1 MAATYLTVGS
11 RFRPFSYAELMAPI
25 QSYNEE
31 YQRQEDLYNTYAE
44 TAGLIGADLNT
55 AYDQD
60 ILDKVYNPYMQALN
74 EGANILATEGLTPS
88 GRKQLQ
94 ELRRRFGKEIAP
106 IKTAAE
112 ARAKDIERYDQA
124 LAANPT
130 LMSTYN
136 PHYAGVSRY
145 MNGNRPDSYSVSG
158 NELYSRGQ
166 ALSSALSKVMREVPF
181 STILDPQLDEQYY
194 RIITQYGPTSDE
206 ALSFMAGEYS
216 KIPALANQIED
227 ILDSMNIGKGSA
239 FSEVDQNRARQ
250 YLIEGMKAG
259 LSGET
264 KVEYL
269 QNKQWDLDR
278 TSRNDSFNPE
288 FPENLP
294 TYTIGMGHTGDGE
307 DYSDIEKFIE
317 TLTLNDG
324 SVSNTE
330 LDRLILQYAQDLKTI
345 RKTESKYGSY
355 SKTSN
360 VPSGSLGTPGMT
372 SLSQGINKSTSISEG
387 FQGKDGFTPIYDLD
401 NDERWAYTQARS
413 RIYGNTPAAENTP
426 HKKMQKIQ
434 NQIDELIQK
443 YGHMPGIDAV
453 DAIKKGVA
461 LNKAQNSR
469 EVTGIVPRVTPS
481 EQKNAVAAILNGI
494 GLSIGT
500 ENSKTKGLVDMETGK
515 QLTGNEVSK
524 LIHDNSS
531 SDDRFQVVATDSEPI
546 VIYDKETGKSYAPHG
561 SIFEIDDYRRRF
573 TSINNF
579 LKDFSNSET
588 GISNKEAEISN
599 VGLTMLTEYGLI
611 PSSGGV
617 NLGDG
622 YRGFITYS
630 EDNDVIKVVVKDDPY
645 TGVSKIIGT
654 SSLNDEINQGAL
666 RGNFIKDAATGF
678 LHDIFVLN
686 QAK

>member
-1 MAATYLTVGS
+1 MAANYLTIGS
-11 RFRPFSYAELMAPI
+11 KFQPFSYAELVAPV
-25 QSYNEE
+25 QAYQNE
-31 YQRQEDLYNTYAE
+31 YDRQEELYNQYAE
-44 TAGLIGADLNT
+44 AAGLIGAELNPEL
-55 AYDQD
+55 DKD
-60 ILDKVYNPYMQALN
+60 ILENTYNPYIQALN
-74 EGANILATEGLTPS
+74 EAAATLSSEGLTPG
-88 GRKQLQ
+88 GRAALQ
-94 ELRRRFGKEIAP
+94 SLRRQFGREITP
-106 IKTAAE
+106 IKVASE
-112 ARAKDIERYDQA
+112 ARTKARENWDKLLAKDKT
-124 LAANPT
+124 LMTNANPYYQGI
-130 LMSTYN
+130 S
-136 PHYAGVSRY
+136 AY
-145 MNGNRPDSYSVSG
+145 MNGASPDTTYVSG

-166 ALSSALSKVMREVPF
+166 NLAEAFSKTMREVPE
-181 STILDPQLDEQYY
+181 DERLALQGQYF
-194 RIITQYGPTSDE
+194 RIVNQYGANSVE
-206 ALSFMAGEYS
+206 ADAFMQGTIDR
-216 KIPALANQIED
+216 IPALAKQVD
-227 ILDSMNIGKGSA
+227 GILANSGIDAKGFTPA
-239 FSEVDQNRARQ
+239 DKERARQ
-250 YLIEGMKAG
+250 YIIEGMKAG

-269 QNKQWDLDR
+269 QNRQWDLDR
-278 TSRNDSFNPE
+278 TSRTDNPE
-288 FPENLP
+288 PPETLP
-294 TYTIGMGHTGDGE
+294 TYTIGMGHVGEGE

-317 TLTLNDG
+317 TLSLNGG
-324 SVSNTE
+324 SVSSTE
-330 LDRLILQYAQDLKTI
+330 LDRLILQYAQDLETI

-360 VPSGSLGTPGMT
+360 APSGSLGTPGMT
-372 SLSQGINKSTSISEG
+372 FLSQAMNRSTSTSEG
-387 FQGKDGFTPIYDLD
+387 FQGKGGFTSIYDLD
-401 NDERWAYTQARS
+401 NDERSAYLKAREHV
-413 RIYGNTPAAENTP
+413 YGNNPSTENTP
-426 HKKMQKIQ
+426 QKRMQKIQ
-434 NQIDELIQK
+434 NQINELTQK
-443 YGHMPGIDAV
+443 YGHIPGIDAV
-453 DAIKKGVA
+453 DSIKRGVA
-461 LNKAQNSR
+461 LDKAQSSR
-469 EVTGIVPRVTPS
+469 EVTGIVPRVTPT
-481 EQKNAVAAILNGI
+481 EQKNAVSAILNGI

-561 SIFEIDDYRRRF
+561 SIFEIDDYRKRF

-588 GISNKEAEISN
+588 GISSKKAEISN
-599 VGLTMLTEYGLI
+599 VGLTMLTEYGLM

-630 EDNDVIKVVVKDDPY
+630 GDNDVIKVVVKDDPY

>member
-1 MAATYLTVGS
+1 MAANYLTIGS
-11 RFRPFSYAELMAPI
+11 RFQPFSYAELIAPI
-25 QSYNEE
+25 QAYQTE

-44 TAGLIGADLNT
+44 TAGLIGADLNPEL
-55 AYDQD
+55 DSD
-60 ILDKVYNPYMQALN
+60 ILNNTYNPYMQALSS
-74 EGANILATEGLTPS
+74 GADTLATEGLTPG

-94 ELRRRFGKEIAP
+94 ELKRRFGREITP
-106 IKTAAE
+106 IKVASE
-112 ARAKDIERYDQA
+112 ARAKARENWDKM
-124 LAANPT
+124 LAQDKTLMTNANPYYKGIT
-130 LMSTYN
+130 
-136 PHYAGVSRY
+136 AY
-145 MNGNRPDSYSVSG
+145 MNGASPDTTYVSG

-166 ALSSALSKVMREVPF
+166 NLAEAFSKTMREVPEGER
-181 STILDPQLDEQYY
+181 LALQGQYF
-194 RIITQYGPTSDE
+194 RIVSQYGADSAE
-206 ALSFMAGEYS
+206 ADAFMQGTIDR
-216 KIPALANQIED
+216 IPALAKQVD
-227 ILDSMNIGKGSA
+227 GILANSGINAEGFTPADK
-239 FSEVDQNRARQ
+239 QRARQ
-250 YLIEGMKAG
+250 YIIEGMKAG

-269 QNKQWDLDR
+269 QNRQWDLDR
-278 TSRNDSFNPE
+278 SKDSGPE
-288 FPENLP
+288 LPELPENLP
-294 TYTIGMGHTGDGE
+294 TYTIGMGHMGDGE
-307 DYSDIEKFIE
+307 DYSDIEKFVE
-317 TLTLNDG
+317 TLALNGG
-324 SVSNTE
+324 SVSSTE
-330 LDRLILQYAQDLKTI
+330 LDRLILQYAQDLETI

-355 SKTSN
+355 SETSN

-372 SLSQGINKSTSISEG
+372 FLSQAMNSSTSTSEG
-387 FQGKDGFTPIYDLD
+387 FYGKNGFTSIYDLD
-401 NDERWAYTQARS
+401 NDERNAYTKAR
-413 RIYGNTPAAENTP
+413 RNIYGNIPAAENTP
-426 HKKMQKIQ
+426 QKRMQKIQ
-434 NQIDELIQK
+434 DQIDELTQK
-443 YGHMPGIDAV
+443 YGHIPGTDAV
-453 DAIKKGVA
+453 DSIKRGVA
-461 LNKAQNSR
+461 LDKAQSSR

-500 ENSKTKGLVDMETGK
+500 ENSKIKGLVDMETGK

-524 LIHDNSS
+524 LIHENSS

-573 TSINNF
+573 TSVNNF
-579 LKDFSNSET
+579 LKDFSNSKT
-588 GISNKEAEISN
+588 GISSKEAEISD
-599 VGLTMLTEYGLI
+599 VGLTMLTDYGLM

-617 NLGDG
+617 DLGDG

-654 SSLNDEINQGAL
+654 SSLNDEVNQGTL

>member
-1 MAATYLTVGS
+1 MAATYLTIGS
-11 RFRPFSYAELMAPI
+11 KFQPFSFAEMI
-25 QSYNEE
+25 QPLQMYGQE

-44 TAGLIGADLNT
+44 TAGLIGAELNPEL
-55 AYDQD
+55 DSD
-60 ILDKVYNPYMQALN
+60 ILNNTYNPYMQALSS
-74 EGANILATEGLTPS
+74 GADTLATEGLTPG

-94 ELRRRFGKEIAP
+94 ELRRRFGREITP
-106 IKTAAE
+106 IKVASE
-112 ARAKDIERYDQA
+112 ARAKARENWDKM
-124 LAANPT
+124 LAQDKTLMTNANPYYKGIT
-130 LMSTYN
+130 
-136 PHYAGVSRY
+136 AY
-145 MNGNRPDSYSVSG
+145 MNGASPDTTYVSG

-166 ALSSALSKVMREVPF
+166 NLAEAFSKTMREVPE
-181 STILDPQLDEQYY
+181 DERLALQGQYF
-194 RIITQYGPTSDE
+194 RIVNQYGANSAE
-206 ALSFMAGEYS
+206 ADAFMQGAIDR
-216 KIPALANQIED
+216 IPALAKQVDE
-227 ILDSMNIGKGSA
+227 ILANSGIDAKGFTPA
-239 FSEVDQNRARQ
+239 DKQRARQ
-250 YLIEGMKAG
+250 YIIEGMQAG

-264 KVEYL
+264 KVDYM
-269 QNKQWDLDR
+269 QNRQWDLDR
-278 TSRNDSFNPE
+278 SKGSGPE
-288 FPENLP
+288 LPENLP
-294 TYTIGMGHTGDGE
+294 TYTIGMGHVGDGE
-307 DYSDIEKFIE
+307 DYSDIEKFVE
-317 TLTLNDG
+317 TLALNGG
-324 SVSNTE
+324 SVSSTE
-330 LDRLILQYAQDLKTI
+330 LDRLILQYAQDLETI
-345 RKTESKYGSY
+345 RKTDSKYGSY
-355 SKTSN
+355 SEISN

-372 SLSQGINKSTSISEG
+372 SLSQAMNRSTSTSEG
-387 FQGKDGFTPIYDLD
+387 FHGENGFTSIYDLD
-401 NDERWAYTQARS
+401 NDERNAYTKAR
-413 RIYGNTPAAENTP
+413 RNIYGNTPAAENTP
-426 HKKMQKIQ
+426 HKRMQKIQ
-434 NQIDELIQK
+434 DQIDELTQK
-443 YGHMPGIDAV
+443 YGHIPGIDAV
-453 DAIKKGVA
+453 DSIKRGVA
-461 LNKAQNSR
+461 LDKAQSSR

-515 QLTGNEVSK
+515 QLTGNQVSK

-561 SIFEIDDYRRRF
+561 SIFEIDDYRKRF

-588 GISNKEAEISN
+588 GISGKKAEISN
-599 VGLTMLTEYGLI
+599 VGLTMLTEYGLM

-617 NLGDG
+617 DLGDG

-630 EDNDVIKVVVKDDPY
+630 EDNDVIKVVVKDGPY

>member
-1 MAATYLTVGS
+1 MAAAYLTIGS
-11 RFRPFSYAELMAPI
+11 KFQPFSFAEMI
-25 QSYNEE
+25 QPLQMYGQE

-44 TAGLIGADLNT
+44 TAGLIGADLNPT
-55 AYDQD
+55 LDKD
-60 ILDKVYNPYMQALN
+60 ILDNTYNPYMQALSS
-74 EGANILATEGLTPS
+74 GADTLATEGLTPG

-94 ELRRRFGKEIAP
+94 ELRRRFGREITP
-106 IKTAAE
+106 IKVASE
-112 ARAKDIERYDQA
+112 ARTKARENWDKMLAKDKT
-124 LAANPT
+124 LMTNANPYYKGI
-130 LMSTYN
+130 S
-136 PHYAGVSRY
+136 AY
-145 MNGNRPDSYSVSG
+145 MNGASPDTTYVSG

-166 ALSSALSKVMREVPF
+166 NLAEAFSKTMREVPE
-181 STILDPQLDEQYY
+181 DERLALQGQYF
-194 RIITQYGPTSDE
+194 RIVNQYGADSAE
-206 ALSFMAGEYS
+206 ADAFMQGAIDR
-216 KIPALANQIED
+216 IPALAKQVDE
-227 ILDSMNIGKGSA
+227 ILANSGIDAEGFTPADK
-239 FSEVDQNRARQ
+239 ERARQ
-250 YLIEGMKAG
+250 YIIEGMKAG

-264 KVEYL
+264 KVDYL
-269 QNKQWDLDR
+269 QNRQWDLDR
-278 TSRNDSFNPE
+278 SPRTGGPSPE
-288 FPENLP
+288 FPEALP

-307 DYSDIEKFIE
+307 DYSDIEKFTE
-317 TLTLNDG
+317 TLSLNNG
-324 SVSNTE
+324 SVSSTE
-330 LDRLILQYAQDLKTI
+330 LDRLILQYAQDLETI

-360 VPSGSLGTPGMT
+360 APSGSLGTPGMT
-372 SLSQGINKSTSISEG
+372 SLSQAMNRSTSTSEG
-387 FQGKDGFTPIYDLD
+387 FQGEDGFTSIYDLD
-401 NDERWAYTQARS
+401 NDERSAYTQAR
-413 RIYGNTPAAENTP
+413 RHIYGNNPSTENTP
-426 HKKMQKIQ
+426 YKRMQKIQ
-434 NQIDELIQK
+434 NQIDELTQK
-443 YGHMPGIDAV
+443 YGHIPGIDAV
-453 DAIKKGVA
+453 DSIKRGFA
-461 LNKAQNSR
+461 LDKAQNSR

-579 LKDFSNSET
+579 LRDFSNSET
-588 GISNKEAEISN
+588 GISSKEAEISN
-599 VGLTMLTEYGLI
+599 VGLTMLTEYGLM

-654 SSLNDEINQGAL
+654 SSLNDEINQGTL

-678 LHDIFVLN
+678 LHDIFALN

>member
-1 MAATYLTVGS
+1 MAATYLTIGS
-11 RFRPFSYAELMAPI
+11 KFQPFSFAEMVQPLQM
-25 QSYNEE
+25 YGEE

-44 TAGLIGADLNT
+44 TAGLIGADLNP
-55 AYDQD
+55 ALDRD
-60 ILDKVYNPYMQALN
+60 ILDNTYNPYMQALN
-74 EGANILATEGLTPS
+74 AGADILATEGLTPG
-88 GRKQLQ
+88 GRRQLQ
-94 ELRRRFGKEIAP
+94 ELRRRFGREITP
-106 IKTAAE
+106 IKAASE
-112 ARAKDIERYDQA
+112 ARAKARENWDKM
-124 LAANPT
+124 LAADKT
-130 LMSTYN
+130 LMTNAN
-136 PHYAGVSRY
+136 PYYQGISAY
-145 MNGNRPDSYSVSG
+145 MNGASPDTTYVSG

-166 ALSSALSKVMREVPF
+166 AMSKALSNVLRKVPSGEDLALGDQYFRIAQEKGFNSDEMKNF
-181 STILDPQLDEQYY
+181 LDRVVKTNPELESQINKIMQSSGIYNKGFTPADINRAEQY
-194 RIITQYGPTSDE
+194 I
-206 ALSFMAGEYS
+206 
-216 KIPALANQIED
+216 
-227 ILDSMNIGKGSA
+227 
-239 FSEVDQNRARQ
+239 
-250 YLIEGMKAG
+250 IEGMASG
-259 LSGET
+259 MSGET

-269 QNKQWDLDR
+269 QNRQWDLNR
-278 TSRNDSFNPE
+278 SKDSGPKL
-288 FPENLP
+288 PENLP
-294 TYTIGMGHTGDGE
+294 TYTIGMGHVGDGE
-307 DYSDIEKFIE
+307 DYSDIEKFVE
-317 TLTLNDG
+317 TLTLNG
-324 SVSNTE
+324 GGVSSTE
-330 LDRLILQYAQDLKTI
+330 LDRLILQYAQDLETI

-355 SKTSN
+355 SETSN

-372 SLSQGINKSTSISEG
+372 FLSQAMNRSTSTSKG
-387 FQGKDGFTPIYDLD
+387 FHGENGFTSIYDLD
-401 NDERWAYTQARS
+401 NDERNAYTKAR
-413 RIYGNTPAAENTP
+413 RNIYGNTPSAENTP
-426 HKKMQKIQ
+426 HKRMQKIQ
-434 NQIDELIQK
+434 DQIDELTQK
-443 YGHMPGIDAV
+443 YGHIPGIDAV
-453 DAIKKGVA
+453 DSIKRGVA
-461 LNKAQNSR
+461 LDKAQNSR
-469 EVTGIVPRVTPS
+469 EVTGVVPRVTPS

-515 QLTGNEVSK
+515 QLTGNQVSK

-531 SDDRFQVVATDSEPI
+531 SDDRFQVVATDNEPI

-588 GISNKEAEISN
+588 GISSKEAEISN
-599 VGLTMLTEYGLI
+599 VGLTMLTEYGLM

>member
-1 MAATYLTVGS
+1 MAATYLTIGS
-11 RFRPFSYAELMAPI
+11 KFQPFSYAELIAPI
-25 QSYNEE
+25 QAYNEE

-44 TAGLIGADLNT
+44 TAGLIGADLNPEL
-55 AYDQD
+55 DND
-60 ILDKVYNPYMQALN
+60 ILTNTYNPYMQALSS
-74 EGANILATEGLTPS
+74 GADTLATEGLTPG
-88 GRKQLQ
+88 GRRQLQ
-94 ELRRRFGKEIAP
+94 ELRRRFGREITP
-106 IKTAAE
+106 IKVASE
-112 ARAKDIERYDQA
+112 ARAKARENWDKM
-124 LAANPT
+124 LAKDKTLMTNANP
-130 LMSTYN
+130 Y
-136 PHYAGVSRY
+136 YKGVSAY
-145 MNGNRPDSYSVSG
+145 MNGASPDTTYVSG

-166 ALSSALSKVMREVPF
+166 ALSKAMSNVLRNVP
-181 STILDPQLDEQYY
+181 SEEKLRLQNQYW
-194 RIITQYGPTSDE
+194 RIVQKKGFDSDE
-206 ALSFMAGEYS
+206 MLGFLSGVADAVPELSG
-216 KIPALANQIED
+216 QIED
-227 ILDSMNIGKGSA
+227 IMQSSGIYNGG
-239 FSEVDQNRARQ
+239 FSKSDIDRARQ
-250 YLIEGMKAG
+250 YIIEGMA
-259 LSGET
+259 SGMSGDT
-264 KVEYL
+264 KIDYL
-269 QNKQWDLDR
+269 QNRQWDLDR
-278 TSRNDSFNPE
+278 SPRTGGPGPE
-288 FPENLP
+288 FPETLP
-294 TYTIGMGHTGDGE
+294 VYTIGMGHVGEGE

-317 TLTLNDG
+317 TLSLNG
-324 SVSNTE
+324 GRVSSTE
-330 LDRLILQYAQDLKTI
+330 LDRLILQYAQDLETI

-355 SKTSN
+355 SKTNN

-372 SLSQGINKSTSISEG
+372 FLSQAMNRSTSTSEG
-387 FQGKDGFTPIYDLD
+387 FQGEDGFTSIYDLD
-401 NDERWAYTQARS
+401 NDERSAYTQAR
-413 RIYGNTPAAENTP
+413 RHIYGDNPSTENTP
-426 HKKMQKIQ
+426 YKRMQKIQ
-434 NQIDELIQK
+434 NRIDELTQK
-443 YGHMPGIDAV
+443 YGHIPGIDAV
-453 DAIKKGVA
+453 DSIKKGVA
-461 LNKAQNSR
+461 LDKAQSSR
-469 EVTGIVPRVTPS
+469 EVTGVVPRVTPT

-515 QLTGNEVSK
+515 QLTGKEVSK

-588 GISNKEAEISN
+588 GISSKEAEISN
-599 VGLTMLTEYGLI
+599 VGLTMLTEYGLM

>member
-1 MAATYLTVGS
+1 MATTYLTIGS
-11 RFRPFSYAELMAPI
+11 RFQPYTLSEMLVPYQM
-25 QSYNEE
+25 YKDE

-44 TAGLIGADLNT
+44 TAGLIGADLNP
-55 AYDQD
+55 ALDLD
-60 ILDKVYNPYMQALN
+60 ILNNTYNPYMQALSS
-74 EGANILATEGLTPS
+74 GAEALATEGLTP
-88 GRKQLQ
+88 GGKKQLQ
-94 ELRRRFGKEIAP
+94 ELRRRFGREITP
-106 IKTAAE
+106 IKVASE
-112 ARAKDIERYDQA
+112 ARAKARENWDKM
-124 LAANPT
+124 LAQDKTLMTNANPYYKGI
-130 LMSTYN
+130 S
-136 PHYAGVSRY
+136 AY
-145 MNGNRPDSYSVSG
+145 MNGASPDTTYVSG

-166 ALSSALSKVMREVPF
+166 AISKALSNVLRKVPSGEDLALGDQYFRIAQEKGFNSDEMKDFLNRVVKTNPELEGQINKIMQSSGIYNEGF
-181 STILDPQLDEQYY
+181 TKADRNRAEQY
-194 RIITQYGPTSDE
+194 I
-206 ALSFMAGEYS
+206 
-216 KIPALANQIED
+216 
-227 ILDSMNIGKGSA
+227 
-239 FSEVDQNRARQ
+239 
-250 YLIEGMKAG
+250 IEGMASG
-259 LSGET
+259 MSGET
-264 KVEYL
+264 KVDYL
-269 QNKQWDLDR
+269 QNRQWDLDR
-278 TSRNDSFNPE
+278 TSRTDGPE
-288 FPENLP
+288 LPETLP
-294 TYTIGMGHTGDGE
+294 TYTIGMGHIGEGE

-317 TLTLNDG
+317 TLSLNGG
-324 SVSNTE
+324 SVSSTE
-330 LDRLILQYAQDLKTI
+330 LDRLILQYAQDLETI

-360 VPSGSLGTPGMT
+360 APSGSLGTPGIT
-372 SLSQGINKSTSISEG
+372 SLSQAMNRSTSTSEG
-387 FQGKDGFTPIYDLD
+387 FQGEDGFTSIYDFD
-401 NDERWAYTQARS
+401 NDERSAYIQAR
-413 RIYGNTPAAENTP
+413 RHIYGINPSAENTP
-426 HKKMQKIQ
+426 HKRMQKIQ
-434 NQIDELIQK
+434 NQINELTQK
-443 YGHMPGIDAV
+443 YGHIPGIDAV
-453 DAIKKGVA
+453 DSIKKGVA
-461 LNKAQNSR
+461 LDKAQSSR
-469 EVTGIVPRVTPS
+469 EVTGVVPRVTPT

-515 QLTGNEVSK
+515 QLTGKEVSK

-588 GISNKEAEISN
+588 GISGKEAEISN
-599 VGLTMLTEYGLI
+599 VGLTMLTEYGLM

-645 TGVSKIIGT
+645 TGVSKIVGT

>member
-11 RFRPFSYAELMAPI
+11 KFKPYSFEEYVKPLNM
-25 QSYNEE
+25 YKEE

-44 TAGLIGADLNT
+44 TAGLIGADLNPEL
-55 AYDQD
+55 DND
-60 ILDKVYNPYMQALN
+60 ILTNTYNPYMQALN
-74 EGANILATEGLTPS
+74 EAAATLSSEGLTPG
-88 GRKQLQ
+88 GRAALQ
-94 ELRRRFGKEIAP
+94 SLRRQFGREITP
-106 IKTAAE
+106 IKVASE
-112 ARAKDIERYDQA
+112 ARAKARENWDKL
-124 LAANPT
+124 LAKDKTLMTNANPYYQGI
-130 LMSTYN
+130 S
-136 PHYAGVSRY
+136 AY
-145 MNGNRPDSYSVSG
+145 MNGASPDTTYVSG

-166 ALSSALSKVMREVPF
+166 AMSKALSNVLRQVPSGEELALGDQYF
-181 STILDPQLDEQYY
+181 RIAQDKGFNSDEMKDFLNRVVKTNPELESQINKIMQSSGIYNKGFTPADINRAEQY
-194 RIITQYGPTSDE
+194 I
-206 ALSFMAGEYS
+206 
-216 KIPALANQIED
+216 
-227 ILDSMNIGKGSA
+227 
-239 FSEVDQNRARQ
+239 
-250 YLIEGMKAG
+250 IEGMASG
-259 LSGET
+259 MSGET
-264 KVEYL
+264 KVDYL
-269 QNKQWDLDR
+269 QNRGWDLAAKA
-278 TSRNDSFNPE
+278 SLEKPKSPE
-288 FPENLP
+288 TLP
-294 TYTIGMGHTGDGE
+294 TYTIGMGHVGEGE

-317 TLTLNDG
+317 TLSLNGG
-324 SVSNTE
+324 SVSSTE
-330 LDRLILQYAQDLKTI
+330 LDRLILQYAQDLETI

-360 VPSGSLGTPGMT
+360 APSESLGTPGMT
-372 SLSQGINKSTSISEG
+372 FLSQAMNRSTSTSEG
-387 FQGKDGFTPIYDLD
+387 FQGEDGFTSIYDLD
-401 NDERWAYTQARS
+401 NDERSAYIQAR
-413 RIYGNTPAAENTP
+413 RHIYGDNPSTENTP
-426 HKKMQKIQ
+426 QKRMQKIQ
-434 NQIDELIQK
+434 NQINELTQK
-443 YGHMPGIDAV
+443 YGHIPGIDAV
-453 DAIKKGVA
+453 DSIKRGVA
-461 LNKAQNSR
+461 LDKAQSSR
-469 EVTGIVPRVTPS
+469 EVTGIVPRVTPT

-515 QLTGNEVSK
+515 QLTGKEVSK

-561 SIFEIDDYRRRF
+561 SIFEIDDYRKRF

-588 GISNKEAEISN
+588 GISSKKAEISN
-599 VGLTMLTEYGLI
+599 VGLTMLTEYGLM

-645 TGVSKIIGT
+645 TGVSKIVGT

>member
-11 RFRPFSYAELMAPI
+11 KFKPYSFEEYVKPLNM
-25 QSYNEE
+25 YKEE

-44 TAGLIGADLNT
+44 TAGLIGADLNPEL
-55 AYDQD
+55 DSD
-60 ILDKVYNPYMQALN
+60 ILNNIYNPYMQALSS
-74 EGANILATEGLTPS
+74 GADTLATEGLTPG

-94 ELRRRFGKEIAP
+94 ELRRRFGREITP
-106 IKTAAE
+106 IKVASE
-112 ARAKDIERYDQA
+112 ARTKARENWDKM
-124 LAANPT
+124 LAQDKTLMTNANPYYKGIT
-130 LMSTYN
+130 
-136 PHYAGVSRY
+136 AY
-145 MNGNRPDSYSVSG
+145 MNGTSPDTTYVSG

-166 ALSSALSKVMREVPF
+166 NLAEAFSRTMREVPE
-181 STILDPQLDEQYY
+181 DERLALQGQYF
-194 RIITQYGPTSDE
+194 RIVNQYGANSAE
-206 ALSFMAGEYS
+206 ADAFMQGAIDS
-216 KIPALANQIED
+216 IPALAEQVD
-227 ILDSMNIGKGSA
+227 GILANSGINAEGFTSA
-239 FSEVDQNRARQ
+239 DKERARQ
-250 YLIEGMKAG
+250 YIIEGMKAG

-269 QNKQWDLDR
+269 QNRQWDLDR
-278 TSRNDSFNPE
+278 SPRTNNSSFKSPK
-288 FPENLP
+288 NLP
-294 TYTIGMGHTGDGE
+294 TYTIGMGHMGDGE
-307 DYSDIEKFIE
+307 DYSDIEKFVE
-317 TLTLNDG
+317 TLALNGG
-324 SVSNTE
+324 SVSSTE
-330 LDRLILQYAQDLKTI
+330 LDRLILQYAQDLETI

-355 SKTSN
+355 SETSN

-372 SLSQGINKSTSISEG
+372 FLSQAMNRSTSTSKG
-387 FQGKDGFTPIYDLD
+387 FHGENGFTSIYDLD
-401 NDERWAYTQARS
+401 NDERNAYTKAR
-413 RIYGNTPAAENTP
+413 RNIYGNTPAAENTP
-426 HKKMQKIQ
+426 QKRMQKIQ
-434 NQIDELIQK
+434 DQIDELTQK
-443 YGHMPGIDAV
+443 YGHIPGTDAV
-453 DAIKKGVA
+453 DSIKRGVA
-461 LNKAQNSR
+461 LDKAQSSR
-469 EVTGIVPRVTPS
+469 EVTGVVPRVTPS

-500 ENSKTKGLVDMETGK
+500 KNSKTKGLVDMETGK

-524 LIHDNSS
+524 LIHENSS

-573 TSINNF
+573 TSVNNF

-588 GISNKEAEISN
+588 GISSKEAEISD
-599 VGLTMLTEYGLI
+599 VGLTMLTDYGLM

-617 NLGDG
+617 DLGDG

-654 SSLNDEINQGAL
+654 SSLDDEINQGAL

>member
-1 MAATYLTVGS
+1 MAATYLTIGS
-11 RFRPFSYAELMAPI
+11 KFRPFSYEELMAPI
-25 QSYNEE
+25 QAYNEE

-55 AYDQD
+55 TYDRD

-74 EGANILATEGLTPS
+74 EGANILATEGLTPG

-94 ELRRRFGKEIAP
+94 ELRRRFGREITP
-106 IKTAAE
+106 IKVASE
-112 ARAKDIERYDQA
+112 ARAKARENWDKM
-124 LAANPT
+124 LAQDKTLMTNANPYYKGI
-130 LMSTYN
+130 S
-136 PHYAGVSRY
+136 AY
-145 MNGNRPDSYSVSG
+145 MNGASPDTTYVSG

-166 ALSSALSKVMREVPF
+166 NLAEAFSKTMREVPE
-181 STILDPQLDEQYY
+181 DERLALQGQYF
-194 RIITQYGPTSDE
+194 RIVNQYGADSAEVD
-206 ALSFMAGEYS
+206 AFMQGAIDS
-216 KIPALANQIED
+216 IPALAKQVD
-227 ILDSMNIGKGSA
+227 GILANSGIDAEGFTPA
-239 FSEVDQNRARQ
+239 DRERARQ
-250 YLIEGMKAG
+250 YIIEGMKAG

-269 QNKQWDLDR
+269 QNRQWGLNR
-278 TSRNDSFNPE
+278 TPRTGGPE
-288 FPENLP
+288 PPETLP
-294 TYTIGMGHTGDGE
+294 TYTIGMGHIGEGE
-307 DYSDIEKFIE
+307 DYSDIDKFIE
-317 TLTLNDG
+317 TLSLNNG
-324 SVSNTE
+324 SVSSTE

-345 RKTESKYGSY
+345 RETESKYGSY

-360 VPSGSLGTPGMT
+360 VPSGSLGTPGAT
-372 SLSQGINKSTSISEG
+372 SLSQGMNRSTSISEG
-387 FQGKDGFTPIYDLD
+387 FQGEDEFTPIYDLD
-401 NDERWAYTQARS
+401 NDERRAYTQAR
-413 RIYGNTPAAENTP
+413 RHIYGNTPSAENTP
-426 HKKMQKIQ
+426 HKRMQKIQ
-434 NQIDELIQK
+434 NQINELTQK
-443 YGHMPGIDAV
+443 YGHIPGIDAV
-453 DAIKKGVA
+453 DSIKRGVA
-461 LNKAQNSR
+461 LDKAQNSR
-469 EVTGIVPRVTPS
+469 EVTGIVPRVTPT

-515 QLTGNEVSK
+515 QLTGKEVSK

-561 SIFEIDDYRRRF
+561 SIFEIDDYRKRF

-588 GISNKEAEISN
+588 GISSKKAEISN
-599 VGLTMLTEYGLI
+599 VGLTMLTEYGLM

-645 TGVSKIIGT
+645 TGVSKIVGT

>member
-1 MAATYLTVGS
+1 MAANYLTIGS
-11 RFRPFSYAELMAPI
+11 RFQPFSYAELIAPI
-25 QSYNEE
+25 QAYQTE

-44 TAGLIGADLNT
+44 TAGLIGADLNPEL
-55 AYDQD
+55 DSD
-60 ILDKVYNPYMQALN
+60 ILTNTYNPYMQALSS
-74 EGANILATEGLTPS
+74 GADTLATEGLTPG

-94 ELRRRFGKEIAP
+94 ELRRRFGREITP
-106 IKTAAE
+106 IKVASE
-112 ARAKDIERYDQA
+112 ARAKARENWDKM
-124 LAANPT
+124 LAQDKTLMTNANPYYKGI
-130 LMSTYN
+130 S
-136 PHYAGVSRY
+136 SY
-145 MNGNRPDSYSVSG
+145 MNGASPDTTYVSG

-166 ALSSALSKVMREVPF
+166 NLAEAFSKTMREVPEEER
-181 STILDPQLDEQYY
+181 LALQGQYF
-194 RIITQYGPTSDE
+194 RIVSQYGADSAE
-206 ALSFMAGEYS
+206 ADAFMQGTIDR
-216 KIPALANQIED
+216 IPALAKQVDE
-227 ILDSMNIGKGSA
+227 ILSNSGINAEG
-239 FSEVDQNRARQ
+239 FTPVDKQRARQ
-250 YLIEGMKAG
+250 YIIEGMKAG

-264 KVEYL
+264 KVQYL
-269 QNKQWDLDR
+269 QNRQWDLDR
-278 TSRNDSFNPE
+278 TPRTDDSEPPE
-288 FPENLP
+288 TLP

-307 DYSDIEKFIE
+307 DYSDIEKFIQ
-317 TLTLNDG
+317 TLSLNGG
-324 SVSNTE
+324 SVSSTE
-330 LDRLILQYAQDLKTI
+330 LDRLILQYAQDLETI
-345 RKTESKYGSY
+345 RKIESKYGSY

-360 VPSGSLGTPGMT
+360 VPSESLGTPGMT
-372 SLSQGINKSTSISEG
+372 FLSQAMNRSTSTSEG
-387 FQGKDGFTPIYDLD
+387 FQGEDGFTSIYDLK
-401 NDERWAYTQARS
+401 NDERSAYIQAR
-413 RIYGNTPAAENTP
+413 RHIYGDNPSTENTP
-426 HKKMQKIQ
+426 HKRMRKIQ
-434 NQIDELIQK
+434 DQIDGLTQK
-443 YGHMPGIDAV
+443 YGHIPGIDAV
-453 DAIKKGVA
+453 DSIKRGVA
-461 LNKAQNSR
+461 LDKAQSSR
-469 EVTGIVPRVTPS
+469 EVIGVVPRVTPT

-500 ENSKTKGLVDMETGK
+500 ENSKTKGLVDVETGK
-515 QLTGNEVSK
+515 QLTGKEVSK

-579 LKDFSNSET
+579 LKDFSNNET
-588 GISNKEAEISN
+588 GISSKEAEISN
-599 VGLTMLTEYGLI
+599 VGLTMLTEYGLM

>member
-1 MAATYLTVGS
+1 MAATYLTIGS
-11 RFRPFSYAELMAPI
+11 KFQPFSFAEMVQPLQMYG
-25 QSYNEE
+25 QE

-44 TAGLIGADLNT
+44 TAGLIGADLNPEL
-55 AYDQD
+55 DSD
-60 ILDKVYNPYMQALN
+60 ILNNTYNPYMQALN
-74 EGANILATEGLTPS
+74 EGADILAREGLTPG

-94 ELRRRFGKEIAP
+94 ELRRRFGREITP
-106 IKTAAE
+106 IKVASE
-112 ARAKDIERYDQA
+112 ARAKARENWDKM
-124 LAANPT
+124 LAADKT
-130 LMSTYN
+130 LMTNAN
-136 PHYAGVSRY
+136 PYYKGISAY
-145 MNGNRPDSYSVSG
+145 MNGASPDTTYVSG

-166 ALSSALSKVMREVPF
+166 NIAEAFSKTMREVPE
-181 STILDPQLDEQYY
+181 DERLALQGQYF
-194 RIITQYGPTSDE
+194 RIVNQYGANSAE
-206 ALSFMAGEYS
+206 ADAFMQGAIDR
-216 KIPALANQIED
+216 IPALAKQVD
-227 ILDSMNIGKGSA
+227 GILANSGIDAEGFTSA
-239 FSEVDQNRARQ
+239 DKERARQ
-250 YLIEGMKAG
+250 YIIEGMKAG

-264 KVEYL
+264 KVDYL
-269 QNKQWDLDR
+269 QNRQWDLDR
-278 TSRNDSFNPE
+278 SPRTSSSDPE

-317 TLTLNDG
+317 TLSLNGG
-324 SVSNTE
+324 SVSSTE
-330 LDRLILQYAQDLKTI
+330 LDRLILQYAQDLETI
-345 RKTESKYGSY
+345 RKIESKYGSY

-372 SLSQGINKSTSISEG
+372 SLSQAMNRSTSTSEG
-387 FQGKDGFTPIYDLD
+387 FRGKDGFTPIYDLD
-401 NDERWAYTQARS
+401 NDERSAYIKAR
-413 RIYGNTPAAENTP
+413 RHIYGNNLSTENTP
-426 HKKMQKIQ
+426 HKRMQKIQ
-434 NQIDELIQK
+434 NQINELTQK
-443 YGHMPGIDAV
+443 YGYIPGIDAV
-453 DAIKKGVA
+453 DSIKRGVA
-461 LNKAQNSR
+461 LDKAQSSR

-500 ENSKTKGLVDMETGK
+500 ENSKTKGLIDIETGK
-515 QLTGNEVSK
+515 RLTGNEVSK

-561 SIFEIDDYRRRF
+561 SIFEIDNYRRRF

-599 VGLTMLTEYGLI
+599 VGLTMLTEYGLM

-630 EDNDVIKVVVKDDPY
+630 EDNDVIKIVVKDDPY
-645 TGVSKIIGT
+645 TRVSKIIGT

>member
-1 MAATYLTVGS
+1 MAATYLTIGS
-11 RFRPFSYAELMAPI
+11 KFRPFSYEELMAPI
-25 QSYNEE
+25 QAYNEE

-55 AYDQD
+55 TYDRD

-74 EGANILATEGLTPS
+74 EGANILATEGLTPG

-94 ELRRRFGKEIAP
+94 ELRRRFGREITP
-106 IKTAAE
+106 IKVASE
-112 ARAKDIERYDQA
+112 ARAKARENWDKM
-124 LAANPT
+124 LAQDKTLMTNANPYYKGI
-130 LMSTYN
+130 S
-136 PHYAGVSRY
+136 AY
-145 MNGNRPDSYSVSG
+145 MNGASPDTTYVSG

-166 ALSSALSKVMREVPF
+166 NLAEAFSKTMREVPE
-181 STILDPQLDEQYY
+181 DERLALQGQYF
-194 RIITQYGPTSDE
+194 RIVNQYGADSAEVD
-206 ALSFMAGEYS
+206 AFMQGAIDS
-216 KIPALANQIED
+216 IPALAKQVD
-227 ILDSMNIGKGSA
+227 GILANSGIDAEGFTPA
-239 FSEVDQNRARQ
+239 DRERARQ
-250 YLIEGMKAG
+250 YIIEGMKAG

-269 QNKQWDLDR
+269 QNRQWGLNR
-278 TSRNDSFNPE
+278 TPRTGGPE
-288 FPENLP
+288 PPETLP
-294 TYTIGMGHTGDGE
+294 TYTIGMGHIGEGE
-307 DYSDIEKFIE
+307 DYSDIDKFIE
-317 TLTLNDG
+317 TLSLNNG
-324 SVSNTE
+324 SVSSTE

-345 RKTESKYGSY
+345 RETESKYGSY

-360 VPSGSLGTPGMT
+360 VPSGSLGTPGAT
-372 SLSQGINKSTSISEG
+372 SLSQGMNRSTSISEG
-387 FQGKDGFTPIYDLD
+387 FQGEDEFTPIYDLD
-401 NDERWAYTQARS
+401 NDERRAYTQAR
-413 RIYGNTPAAENTP
+413 RHIYGNTPSAENTP
-426 HKKMQKIQ
+426 HKRMQKIQ
-434 NQIDELIQK
+434 NQINELTQK
-443 YGHMPGIDAV
+443 YGHIPGIDAV
-453 DAIKKGVA
+453 DSIKRGVA
-461 LNKAQNSR
+461 LDKAQNSR
-469 EVTGIVPRVTPS
+469 EVTGIVPRVTPT

-531 SDDRFQVVATDSEPI
+531 SDDRFQIVATDSEPI

-579 LKDFSNSET
+579 LKDFSNDET

-599 VGLTMLTEYGLI
+599 VGLTMLTEYGLM